1 MNKSTQKAR
10 TEKAERLL
18 MEPVLLLCMVGAGP
32 FFGLY
37 ARNFANYTSRSEILA
52 FAPMAIVA
60 LAGSY
65 AIGFAILRP
74 TSFRL
79 SSLLAIFGF
88 LFFQYGAVS
97 NLIEGLDGGAAA
109 QAAAWLLLLVV
120 GLGLAFAFGQRLGFH
135 RTLMVVAATGL
146 LLPGFSIATFRGQP
160 VGPALPIEEAFPLA
174 GNQVWSG
181 EPVRLPSIYWIVPD
195 SYPAEGELTQR
206 YLFDNSSFL
215 TALRDRNF
223 FIAGQSFSSYSNTL
237 LSVSS
242 TLDMDYLFDENDRF
256 SVLVGG
262 VRTTL
267 PGKANRGPKE
277 TIAGDNRS
285 VGFLK
290 QLGYRYVHFEARTY
304 DATRCRGY
312 EDVCISGMPLVRS
325 DLQSV
330 LLAQIP
336 YRLLSA
342 FGDAPLAEPRPVKAG
357 TKSASGTG
365 IPELASGLAGLEPGG
380 PVFVYAHIYSPHA
393 PNTNDPECRL
403 IGERRGRLWK
413 RAFTDQVRCVNRQL
427 LQLVDEILGRDP
439 EAIIIISSDH
449 GPRATRRA
457 NVSISQYSQRQIRE
471 YLSILNAIRM
481 PKSCAVHLQSDIV
494 PINAMRAVFACL
506 GGHAP
511 RYLEPRYFLV
521 RASPG
526 PDDYGLIRKVSPHDR
541 LR

>member
-1 MNKSTQKAR
+1 MNELTPKAP
-10 TEKAERLL
+10 TKKTARLL
-18 MEPVLLLCMVGAGP
+18 MEPVLLLCMVAAGP

-37 ARNFANYTSRSEILA
+37 ARNFADHASRSEILE

-60 LAGSY
+60 LVGSY

-74 TSFRL
+74 KSFRL

-97 NLIEGLDGGAAA
+97 DLVARIGGGAAA
-109 QAAAWLLLLVV
+109 QAAVWLLLLVA
-120 GLGLAFAFGQRLGFH
+120 GLGLAFALGQRLGFH
-135 RTLMVVAATGL
+135 RALMVVAATGL
-146 LLPGFSIATFRGQP
+146 LVPGYSIATFRGQP

-174 GNQVWSG
+174 GNQIWSG

-195 SYPAEGELTQR
+195 SYPADAELTKR

-215 TALRDRNF
+215 NALRDRDF
-223 FIAGQSFSSYSNTL
+223 FIARQSFSSYSNTL

-242 TLDMDYLFDENDRF
+242 TLDMDYLFDEHDRF
-256 SVLVGG
+256 SVLAGG

-267 PGKANRGPKE
+267 PGKANRGLKE
-277 TIAGDNRS
+277 TIAGDNRT

-304 DATRCRGY
+304 DETQCRGY
-312 EDVCISGMPLVRS
+312 EDVCINGMPLVRS

-342 FGDAPLAEPRPVKAG
+342 FGDAPLARPKPVKAG
-357 TKSASGTG
+357 TKTASGTG
-365 IPELASGLAGLEPGG
+365 IPELASGLAGLEADG

-393 PNTNDPECRL
+393 PNTNDPECNV

-413 RAFTDQVRCVNRQL
+413 RAFTDQVLCVNRQL
-427 LQLVDEILGRDP
+427 LQLVDEILERDP
-439 EAIIIISSDH
+439 EAIVIINSDH
-449 GPRATRRA
+449 GPRSTRRA
-457 NVSISQYSQRQIRE
+457 DVSILEYSQKQIRE
-471 YLSILNAIRM
+471 YLTILNAIRM
-481 PKSCAVHLQSDIV
+481 PESCAAHLQSDIV
-494 PINAMRAVFACL
+494 PINTMRAVFACL

-511 RYLEPRYFLV
+511 RYVEPRYFLV

-526 PDDYGLIRKVSPHDR
+526 SADYGLIRKVSPHEP